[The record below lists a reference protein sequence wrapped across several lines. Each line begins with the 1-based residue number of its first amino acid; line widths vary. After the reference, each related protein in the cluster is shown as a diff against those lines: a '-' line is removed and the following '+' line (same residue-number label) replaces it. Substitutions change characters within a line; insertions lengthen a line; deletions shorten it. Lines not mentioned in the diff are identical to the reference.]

1 MPPKAEAKTRQTVTQ
16 GNELASLERD
26 VVEKEL
32 VINTLRQKLDRCD
45 ANDIKTSRPLQ
56 SSNLK
61 NFMSGSRYAKRDES
75 IRQRLTASIMQD
87 ERAGRTPD

>member
-16 GNELASLERD
+16 GNELANLERD

-45 ANDIKTSRPLQ
+45 ANDIKTSRP
-56 SSNLK
+56 
-61 NFMSGSRYAKRDES
+61 
-75 IRQRLTASIMQD
+75 
-87 ERAGRTPD
+87 